1 MKNSLYLEIE
11 ENNSEINTID
21 ESIKNLNK
29 IKKEYTAKKN
39 FINSKYDELMKDD
52 KKYFGL
58 KEVKEDNFYNI
69 KNVITAGGS
78 NKPIITIMWYMNLLK
93 IKNEFNSKA
102 IKFPLILDSPNNV
115 ETDDDKKKTVFN
127 YLFKEINSDTQL
139 IISTLGFNKNDYKE
153 FTFDNIIELKNDKYN
168 MLSSEEYIRYK
179 EFLNKFI

>member
-11 ENNSEINTID
+11 ENNSEINTIN

-39 FINSKYDELMKDD
+39 FINSKYYELMKDRQ
-52 KKYFGL
+52 KIFWIKGSKGRISFH
-58 KEVKEDNFYNI
+58 NI

-102 IKFPLILDSPNNV
+102 IKFPLVLDSP
-115 ETDDDKKKTVFN
+115 E
-127 YLFKEINSDTQL
+127 
-139 IISTLGFNKNDYKE
+139 
-153 FTFDNIIELKNDKYN
+153 
-168 MLSSEEYIRYK
+168 
-179 EFLNKFI
+179 

>member
-1 MKNSLYLEIE
+1 
-11 ENNSEINTID
+11 
-21 ESIKNLNK
+21 
-29 IKKEYTAKKN
+29 
-39 FINSKYDELMKDD
+39 
-52 KKYFGL
+52 
-58 KEVKEDNFYNI
+58 
-69 KNVITAGGS
+69 
-78 NKPIITIMWYMNLLK
+78 MWYMNLLK